1 MTDKQLRELLNDM
14 SLEEKIGQLV
24 QLTGDFFVGEGLATG
39 PMEAMNINE
48 KQVQSLGSILSTVG
62 AKKLKDIQDNYM
74 AKQPHNIPLIFM
86 ADVINGY
93 RTVFPIPLAQGCTFN
108 PELVEEMASIS
119 AKEAAKAGVHVTFSP
134 MVDLVRDARWG
145 RVMEST
151 GEDVYLNAKMSEAMV
166 KGYQGDDISD
176 KDKVSA
182 CIKHF
187 AAYGAPVA
195 GRDYNQVELSD
206 RTLKEE
212 YLPAYKAGV
221 DAGAR
226 MVMTSF
232 NTLGKL
238 PCTGNEKLMRG
249 TLRGEWGFDGVLISD
264 WAAVKELVYHSV
276 AENDKEAAY
285 LALKAGVDI
294 DMATNV
300 YINNL
305 KELIEEGRVSME
317 LLDECTY
324 RVLSLKNEL
333 GLFENPYKGADE
345 EYDGRAEVDT
355 AHMEFARKTAPESF
369 VLLKN
374 DGMLPLPSKATEECK
389 SIAFIGPYMEEQCVC
404 GSWTIFNKNEDN
416 ITLSKALKE
425 LNPAIDYCIERGCTT
440 LAPDERFA
448 GFQGPVENK
457 VTQAQIDEMM
467 VKAVEAAKSADR
479 VVLAIGE
486 LNQMT
491 GEAASRTELTIPEH
505 QLELFRKVAAVN
517 DNIIVVNFSGRP
529 LDLREINKK
538 AKAILQVWFPGTA
551 AGLAVMDVLF
561 GESAPSGRL
570 SMCFPYNVG
579 QVPVYYS
586 ELHTG
591 RIYDG
596 SDNRFCS
603 KYIDAPNDPLYVFG
617 YGLDYTDYEYSNL
630 KLSGTRISEDNPIKV
645 SVDVKNTGSRAG
657 KEVVQMYIQDLVGSV
672 ARPLRE
678 LKAFKKVDIEAG
690 ETKTIEFE
698 INVDM
703 LKFYDINMD
712 YVVEPGEFKVYV
724 GSDSKASL
732 EAQFVY

>member
-1 MTDKQLRELLNDM
+1 MTDKQLIELLNDM

-24 QLTGDFFVGEGLATG
+24 QLTGDFFTDDGIATG
-39 PMEAMNINE
+39 PMDAMNINE
-48 KQVQSLGSILSTVG
+48 SQVQQIGSILSSVG
-62 AKKLKDIQDNYM
+62 ARKLKDIQDSYM
-74 AKQPHNIPLIFM
+74 ANQPHNIPLIFM

-108 PELVEEMASIS
+108 PDLVEEMAAIS

-212 YLPAYKAGV
+212 YLPAYKAGI

-238 PCTGNEKLMRG
+238 PCTANEKLMRG
-249 TLRGEWGFDGVLISD
+249 TLRNDWGFDGVLISD
-264 WAAVKELVYHSV
+264 WAAVKELVFHSV
-276 AENDKEAAY
+276 AEDDKEAAR
-285 LALKAGVDI
+285 LAIKAGVDI

-305 KELIEEGRVSME
+305 KTLIDEGKVSME
-317 LLDECTY
+317 LLDECVY
-324 RVLSLKNEL
+324 RVLALKNEL

-345 EYDGRAEVDT
+345 EYDGRIEVDNE
-355 AHMEFARKTAPESF
+355 HMEFARKTAPESF

-374 DGMLPLPSKATEECK
+374 DGMLPLPSKATKDCK
-389 SIAFIGPYMEEQCVC
+389 SIAFIGPYMEENAVC

-416 ITLSKALKE
+416 ITLAKALKE
-425 LNPAIDYCIERGCTT
+425 LNPQIEYFIEKGCST
-440 LAPDERFA
+440 LAPNERFA
-448 GFQGPVENK
+448 GFQGQVKNE
-457 VTQAQIDEMM
+457 VTQDEMEAM
-467 VKAVEAAKSADR
+467 IKNAVEVAKKADR

-491 GEAASRTELTIPEH
+491 GEAASRTEITIPEH
-505 QLELFRKVAAVN
+505 QMELFRSIAAVN

-538 AKAILQVWFPGTA
+538 AKAILQVWFPGTV

-561 GESAPSGRL
+561 GLSAPSGRL
-570 SMCFPYNVG
+570 SMSFPYNVG

-603 KYIDAPNDPLYVFG
+603 KYIDAPNEPLYVFG

-630 KLSGTRISEDNPIKV
+630 KLSHTLVSEDNPIIV
-645 SVDVKNTGSRAG
+645 SVDVKNIGTRDG

-672 ARPLRE
+672 ARPLRQ
-678 LKAFKKVDIEAG
+678 LKAFKKIDIKAG
-690 ETKTIEFE
+690 ETKTVTFE

-712 YVVEPGEFKVYV
+712 YVAEKGEFKVFV
-724 GSDSKASL
+724 GGDCKASM
-732 EAQFVY
+732 EAQFTY